1 MALCLI
7 CFGCS
12 KDNALDCFK
21 SNGDDYTEFR
31 DLGSFQNIEVY
42 DKIELFIVNG
52 ADYKIEVI
60 AGKHIIR
67 NISTKVKDD
76 VLVIENKNTCNFVR
90 GYKRHVKVIV
100 TVPRIKKVFNY
111 GVADVRF
118 DEGYTQDTLNV
129 RAENSGDI
137 YINGKYQEVRTS
149 SHGNGDIYLQGSAN
163 NLLVYTNGTNY
174 THAENFRVSDLA
186 YISSYSL
193 GHAYFNLKGT
203 ATFQY
208 YIWSEGNIYY
218 SGNPGTIA
226 NLGNSDAKGQLIQR
240 D

>member
-1 MALCLI
+1 MEWPMC
-7 CFGCS
+7 
-12 KDNALDCFK
+12 
-21 SNGDDYTEFR
+21 
-31 DLGSFQNIEVY
+31 V
-42 DKIELFIVNG
+42 
-52 ADYKIEVI
+52 
-60 AGKHIIR
+60 
-67 NISTKVKDD
+67 STKGIRRIHSMYAPKTQAIYTSMANTKKCA
-76 VLVIENKNTCNFVR
+76 LV
-90 GYKRHVKVIV
+90 
-100 TVPRIKKVFNY
+100 
-111 GVADVRF
+111 
-118 DEGYTQDTLNV
+118 
-129 RAENSGDI
+129 
-137 YINGKYQEVRTS
+137 

-208 YIWSEGNIYY
+208 YIWSEGNVYY